1 MANPL
6 KTLENRE
13 EEEGTSKWEWEGFFI
28 YFLII
33 RFIIAGDIDM
43 LMELIRVE
51 SSGDLELALG
61 FAHVE
66 YEWEILNFI

>member
-1 MANPL
+1 M
-6 KTLENRE
+6 
-13 EEEGTSKWEWEGFFI
+13 EWQREGFFI
-28 YFLII
+28 YFLFI

-66 YEWEILNFI
+66 YE